1 LVLEGRREMR
11 YQGFPWFV
19 VAVWKEFEGRLFREE
34 AIGCDAEICK
44 NLSQVLVERI
54 VF

>member
-1 LVLEGRREMR
+1 VFERRREMG
-11 YQGFPWFV
+11 YQGFPWLV
-19 VAVWKEFEGRLFREE
+19 VAVRKEFEGRLCWEE